1 MQAGEVMRILGCRTT
16 RRCTGGALLVLL
28 VGITAGCDM
37 TRTADFEPEVVVEGY
52 LAAGRRLPDLRLSR
66 TVPMDAVYDRAETG
80 IGGANVEIR
89 LLDDAGTVEEVYEYR
104 ASDASEGLYFP
115 MTGWNDTP
123 FVEPLRTYELY
134 AEIPGEP
141 EPIMSRTTV
150 PDTFLVGNMSADS
163 VEYLSEDQFTF
174 EISRTEYP
182 GRQNVYLVTTIA
194 LDGHEDQLTPFARAL
209 LRDSELTIADLRE
222 RTAPLLNE
230 ANFDLNTDG
239 FIEIRFPWIGIYF
252 FGRNQII
259 INALDDNLHDF
270 IRSHTI
276 QQGGSTLPPG
286 EIPNVLDH
294 VDGGRGVFGSYAR
307 TSVEVYI
314 TRPG

>member
-1 MQAGEVMRILGCRTT
+1 MVRQRMRVTGGEAAMRWLA
-16 RRCTGGALLVLL
+16 GALLAL
-28 VGITAGCDM
+28 VAGLAIGCDM
-37 TRTADFEPEVVVEGY
+37 TRTADFESEVVVEGY

-80 IGGANVEIR
+80 IGGADVEIR
-89 LLDDAGTVEEVYEYR
+89 LLDAGGAIEEVYEYR
-104 ASDASEGLYFP
+104 ESGVSAGLYFP
-115 MTGWNDTP
+115 TTGWSDTP
-123 FVEPLRTYELY
+123 SVEPLRTYELY
-134 AEIPGEP
+134 AEIPDEP
-141 EPIMSRTTV
+141 EPVTSRTTV
-150 PDTFLVGNMSADS
+150 PDTFVIGGLSADS
-163 VEYLSEDQFTF
+163 VEYLSDDQFSF

-182 GRQNVYLVTTIA
+182 GRQNVYLVTTVA
-194 LDGHEDQLTPFARAL
+194 LDGHEEQLTPFAEAL

-230 ANFDLNTDG
+230 ANFDVTADG

-259 INALDDNLHDF
+259 INSLDDNLHDF
-270 IRSHTI
+270 IRSHMI

-286 EIPNVLDH
+286 EIPNVLDR
-294 VDGGRGVFGSYAR
+294 VEGGRGVFGSYAR

-314 TRPG
+314 TRPPS